1 MTTVSGDRATMSDAV
16 LQDYHTKAYSS
27 GIQPPAGLA
36 PLVRA
41 IKSSDGTTNW
51 VAVRY
56 ASRTT
61 LELLGLFADCDVDGS
76 DGSEAIDFNEWCG
89 AIPRL
94 AALLE
99 MQKAKRG
106 ASGIRARPTHVHRN
120 ATDTLA
126 RV

>member
-1 MTTVSGDRATMSDAV
+1 MLTREFHGRLPQALTLAWTAILAQGR
-16 LQDYHTKAYSS
+16 
-27 GIQPPAGLA
+27 PPL
-36 PLVRA
+36 
-41 IKSSDGTTNW
+41 
-51 VAVRY
+51 
-56 ASRTT
+56 TT